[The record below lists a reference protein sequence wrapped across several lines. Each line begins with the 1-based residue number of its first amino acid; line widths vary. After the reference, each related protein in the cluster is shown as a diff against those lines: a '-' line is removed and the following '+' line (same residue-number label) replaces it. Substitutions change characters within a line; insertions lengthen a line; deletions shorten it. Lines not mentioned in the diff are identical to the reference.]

1 MEKVEMN
8 PKGIFAIILPT
19 WNRVE
24 FTRISINAILKN
36 TDFSLVKKVFV
47 YDNDSRDGTWPVVA
61 FSGLQAKQGKYN
73 CANSCLNEFQREP
86 GMGNVKYVIKID
98 SDTVVR
104 KDWLKKCDDFLQS
117 KKMIG
122 QLHLRKQLKGKI
134 PVECNE
140 HGGNFIALVSLV
152 KKFGQFRVNSPYPGC
167 QDFGAFVVNEGY
179 KRYSIPGITYDLS
192 KKPEYAELVNK
203 YRKQGWMR

>member
-8 PKGIFAIILPT
+8 PTGKFAIILPT

-36 TDFSLVKKVFV
+36 TDFSLVKNVFV
-47 YDNDSRDGTWPVVA
+47 YDNDSRDGTWPLVA
-61 FSGLQAKQGKYN
+61 FSGFQAKQGKYT
-73 CANSCLNEFQREP
+73 CANFCLNEFMREP
-86 GMGNVKYVIKID
+86 AMGNVKYLIKID
-98 SDTVVR
+98 SDTVVS
-104 KDWLKKCDDFLQS
+104 KGWLNKCDEFLS
-117 KKMIG
+117 SDKMIG
-122 QLHLRKQLKGKI
+122 QLHIRKQSKGKI

-140 HGGNFIALVSLV
+140 HGGNFIAPVSLIR
-152 KKFGQFRVNSPYPGC
+152 KFGQFRVKSRYPGC

-179 KRYSIPGITYDLS
+179 KRYSIPGITRDLS
-192 KKPEYAELVNK
+192 KKPEYAELVGK